1 MDMIKANFNFDLT
14 NLEGSACQ
22 DMNAGKLLASAFANS
37 TGGDPLQ
44 MMDWSDKLMA
54 GQIIELSDQEVEIFV
69 KFIIVTNCFSN
80 LHKRQIL
87 KILLND

>member
-1 MDMIKANFNFDLT
+1 MIKANFNFDLANIDGST
-14 NLEGSACQ
+14 APEG
-22 DMNAGKLLASAFANS
+22 NAGKLLSIAFANS

-54 GQIIELSDQEVEIFV
+54 GQIIELNDYEVEIFV

-80 LHKRQIL
+80 IHKRQIL